1 MATAALIET
10 PAVYPSNGAIDIPSM
25 PIVVSDSA
33 INKLRAQMAEEGSDN
48 LYLRI
53 WVGGGGCAGFQ
64 YGFCFE
70 ESAAKDDRLL
80 VKDGIRI
87 VIDPLSLPYLTG
99 VEIDYR
105 DDLKGARFVVKNPNA
120 RTTCGCGNSFSP

>member
-1 MATAALIET
+1 MASAALIEMPESYQSDEST
-10 PAVYPSNGAIDIPSM
+10 DIPSP
-25 PIVVSDSA
+25 PIVVSDGA
-33 INKLRAQMAEEGSDN
+33 MIKLRALMTEAGPDR

-70 ESAAKDDRLL
+70 GSAVEDDRLIE
-80 VKDGIRI
+80 KDGVKM
-87 VIDPLSLPYLTG
+87 VIDPLSLPYLAG

-105 DDLKGARFVVKNPNA
+105 DDIKGARFVIKNPNA
-120 RTTCGCGNSFSP
+120 RTICGCGNSFAP

>member
-1 MATAALIET
+1 MTQTAQNVRAASHEDIGPVGGFDDPVTVSANALEK
-10 PAVYPSNGAIDIPSM
+10 M
-25 PIVVSDSA
+25 
-33 INKLRAQMAEEGSDN
+33 RALMTDEGSGA

-53 WVGGGGCAGFQ
+53 WVGGGGCAGFE

-70 ESAAKDDRLL
+70 GATEAGDRIIE
-80 VKDGIRI
+80 KDGVRL

-99 VEIDYR
+99 VDIDYR

-120 RTTCGCGNSFSP
+120 RSTCGCGNSFSV

>member
-1 MATAALIET
+1 MTRTALKEIAAPIEAMGMVGGIEDPITVSASALEK
-10 PAVYPSNGAIDIPSM
+10 M
-25 PIVVSDSA
+25 
-33 INKLRAQMAEEGSDN
+33 RALMDEEGQGP

-70 ESAAKDDRLL
+70 RTTEPGDR
-80 VKDGIRI
+80 VIEKDGVRV

-99 VEIDYR
+99 VDIDYR

-120 RTTCGCGNSFSP
+120 RTTCGCGNSFSA

>member
-1 MATAALIET
+1 MTVSNAAM
-10 PAVYPSNGAIDIPSM
+10 DKM
-25 PIVVSDSA
+25 
-33 INKLRAQMAEEGSDN
+33 RALMSEEGPGE

-53 WVGGGGCAGFQ
+53 WVSGGGCAGFQ

-70 ESAAKDDRLL
+70 PSRDPDDTLIEKSGVR
-80 VKDGIRI
+80 V

-99 VEIDYR
+99 VDIDYR

-120 RTTCGCGNSFSP
+120 RTTCGCGNSFSQ

>member
-1 MATAALIET
+1 MAQAAFKEIPT
-10 PAVYPSNGAIDIPSM
+10 PTEEMG
-25 PIVVSDSA
+25 PIGGTDDPITVSASA
-33 INKLRAQMAEEGSDN
+33 MDKMRALMADEGPGE

-70 ESAAKDDRLL
+70 KAIEAGDRIIDKGG
-80 VKDGIRI
+80 VRV

-99 VEIDYR
+99 VDIDYR

-120 RTTCGCGNSFSP
+120 RTTCGCGNSFSA

>member
-1 MATAALIET
+1 MAKAAVT
-10 PAVYPSNGAIDIPSM
+10 KVPRVDPGPKAPDIACEPLS
-25 PIVVSDSA
+25 ISDNA
-33 INKLRAQMAEEGSDN
+33 INKMRVMMAEEGPLD

-70 ESAAKDDRLL
+70 DSAAKDDRLIEKL
-80 VKDGIRI
+80 GIRI

-99 VEIDYR
+99 VDIDYR
-105 DDLKGARFVVKNPNA
+105 EDLKGARFVVKNPNA
-120 RTTCGCGNSFSP
+120 RTTCGCGNSFSA

>member
-1 MATAALIET
+1 MTRTALKEIAAPIEATGAVGGIEDPITVSASALEK
-10 PAVYPSNGAIDIPSM
+10 M
-25 PIVVSDSA
+25 
-33 INKLRAQMAEEGSDN
+33 RALMGEEGQSP

-70 ESAAKDDRLL
+70 GATEPGDR
-80 VKDGIRI
+80 VIEKDGVQV

-105 DDLKGARFVVKNPNA
+105 DDLKGARFIVKNPNA
-120 RTTCGCGNSFSP
+120 RTTCGCGNSFSA